1 MRVAGI
7 WDVVVV
13 FGFRVVVLLM
23 FLLLVLFVCFRCFG
37 GFGKECAGG

>member
-23 FLLLVLFVCFRCFG
+23 FLVLVLFVCFG